1 VGYTR
6 IDSRDVSTTCVER
19 ADAALYY
26 AKSHGRNNV
35 QNCEALT
42 AAGAIAAKLND
53 GDVELV

>member
-6 IDSRDVSTTCVER
+6 IDPRDVSTTCVER
-19 ADAALYY
+19 ADAALYF

-42 AAGAIAAKLND
+42 ASGAITAKSND
-53 GDVELV
+53 GDIELF